1 MKLFLEKLSQDAALA
16 EKAEKETRIPAL
28 IALAAELGISLTE
41 EDFRRSE
48 ELSDDELDAVA
59 GGSDSSCG
67 CIIGGAGRVG
77 PNKTTEKL
85 CVCVAGGG
93 GEYANGEC
101 RCACV
106 GFGVGYEGD

>member
-1 MKLFLEKLSQDAALA
+1 MSANMKLFMEKLSEKPEALEKLQNGDIPSLIEMAA
-16 EKAEKETRIPAL
+16 KM
-28 IALAAELGISLTE
+28 GIELTE
-41 EDFRRSE
+41 ADFAKPAN

-59 GGSDSSCG
+59 GGYDSSCG

-93 GEYANGEC
+93 GEYTNGEC

-106 GFGVGYEGD
+106 GFGVG